1 MFSFG
6 QQDPD
11 LSQDLLAELLNT
23 SLADIRANGDLIYWG
38 LQL

>member
-11 LSQDLLAELLNT
+11 LSQDLLAELLN
-23 SLADIRANGDLIYWG
+23 SLANIRANDGDQIYRG
-38 LQL
+38 LPL

>member
-1 MFSFG
+1 MSSFG

-11 LSQDLLAELLNT
+11 LSQDLLAELLN